1 MSALLFGMVHPG
13 SKMILSSG
21 LRLEM
26 FCFAYIG
33 IRLIAQLP
41 FVIKTKAYKISNK
54 GQFKIII
61 LLGFVGASLQLSEFS
76 GIANGAN
83 VSTVTFLVYTHP
95 FWSILISKI
104 FYKEQLGRIEFLKL
118 FLALIGIVL
127 VIGIDNF
134 SLDNLKTHWVSLVAG
149 LLIASWIK
157 VSNVARK
164 TGFSSLKTNFYYDLM
179 SFVCLTV
186 FILLRSK
193 SSEFTELSAFLLNS
207 KNLVSITVYS
217 LFIGLLP
224 NLLFYKGSVIVDS
237 LTAGY
242 ILLLEPIIA
251 SAMAYFIWGDYIS
264 LTFMTGALFILSANI
279 PDGFFAK
286 ILKLAPVTFWFFVM
300 SLFTARHASANN
312 NDLKKIILLEII
324 PTDSSE
330 YTVSSEKQQID
341 VAAEMA
347 LHVFLKTNKC
357 NLRLER
363 FLEIGDEERLM
374 KKVKEI
380 KLDKSE
386 KIVVGLSR
394 TNFARVAAK
403 VAVGSDIKAISVGAS
418 ASNLGPINSNFMTM
432 VNPWQEQF
440 KLIKKIIVDN
450 NCSKAE
456 TTGIFNAANFLSSN
470 FMNVYKNDELG
481 SLFTNTTGEIFD
493 QKKRCIFVGLN
504 FSEAAVVLS
513 TLQKIK
519 WQGTIIGL
527 GDWNIYSEELLKIT
541 DKLSKNI
548 SVHVPSSWIPT
559 SGINSKKF
567 AEEFERKSKMGAS
580 PIAAYVYD
588 GILLAGEYLCN
599 GINIFGK
606 VTNTPPMLRTYKGKS
621 ESGNLLTDMHIRTI
635 KGLK

>member
-1 MSALLFGMVHPG
+1 MVHPG

-41 FVIKTKAYKISNK
+41 FVIKSKSYQISNI
-54 GQFKIII
+54 GQLKII
-61 LLGFVGASLQLSEFS
+61 LLLGLVGASLQLSEFA
-76 GIANGAN
+76 GIANGEN

-104 FYKEQLGRIEFLKL
+104 FYKEQLGRIGLFKL
-118 FLALIGIVL
+118 FLAIIGIVL
-127 VIGIDNF
+127 VVGIDNF

-164 TGFSSLKTNFYYDLM
+164 AGFSTLKTNFYYDLM
-179 SFVCLTV
+179 SFACLTI

-193 SSEFTELSAFLLNS
+193 TSEFTDLSVFLLNAN
-207 KNLVSITVYS
+207 NLISLTVYS

-224 NLLFYKGSVIVDS
+224 NLLFYKGSATVDS

-251 SAMAYFIWGDYIS
+251 STMAYFIWGDSIS

-279 PDGFFAK
+279 PNEFFAK
-286 ILKLAPVTFWFFVM
+286 RLKLSPAS
-300 SLFTARHASANN
+300 SLVLLIGLLFANHSIAN
-312 NDLKKIILLEII
+312 DTDLKKIVLLEII

-330 YTVSSEKQQID
+330 YTVSSEKQQIEI
-341 VAAEMA
+341 AAEMA
-347 LHVFLKTNKC
+347 IQEFLKTKKC
-357 NLRLER
+357 NLKVEK
-363 FLEIGDEERLM
+363 FLEMGDEERLI

-380 KLDKSE
+380 QLDKNE
-386 KIVVGLSR
+386 KVVVGLSR

-440 KLIKKIIVDN
+440 KLIQKILIDN
-450 NCSKAE
+450 NCAKSE
-456 TTGIFNAANFLSSN
+456 TSGIFNPANFLSSN
-470 FMNVYKNDELG
+470 FMNVYKHADLG
-481 SLFTNTTGEIFD
+481 LLSTNTSGEIFD
-493 QKKRCIFVGLN
+493 QTKKCIFVGLN
-504 FSEAAVVLS
+504 FSEAAIVLS
-513 TLQKIK
+513 SLQKSK
-519 WQGTIIGL
+519 WQGKIIGL
-527 GDWNIYSEELLKIT
+527 GDWNIFSEELLKIT
-541 DKLSKNI
+541 DKLSRNI
-548 SVHVPSSWIPT
+548 SVYVPTGWIPT
-559 SGINSKKF
+559 SGANSKKF
-567 AEEFERKSKMGAS
+567 AKEFERKSKVGPS

-588 GILLAGEYLCN
+588 GILLAGESLCN

-621 ESGNLLTDMHIRTI
+621 ESGNLLSDMHIRTI
-635 KGLK
+635 QGLK